1 MSEQNLDAIR
11 SRVEQGLSRQKWN
24 YRIAFFVAHVMF
36 FVVAMLA
43 VWGTVANDS
52 QLRDILFNSESGAAI
67 IVILPTILW
76 TAVLLFHIA
85 SLYFETGAGEKAMR
99 EQLLMREVGKD
110 ILRYAEMSE
119 KPKRRELEV
128 ERTRLSDDGEL
139 IPVDEGSQQRSNNA
153 HANHAGSL

>member
-36 FVVAMLA
+36 FVVAMVA
-43 VWGTVANDS
+43 VWGTVANNS
-52 QLRDILFNSESGAAI
+52 QLRGILFNSESGAAI
-67 IVILPTILW
+67 IVLVPTILW
-76 TAVLLFHIA
+76 AAVLLFHIA
-85 SLYFETGAGEKAMR
+85 SLYFETRAGEKAIR

-119 KPKRRELEV
+119 KPKRREG
-128 ERTRLSDDGEL
+128 ERARLSDDGEL
-139 IPVDEGSQQRSNNA
+139 VPVDEDEGLE
-153 HANHAGSL
+153 HARTNHARQ